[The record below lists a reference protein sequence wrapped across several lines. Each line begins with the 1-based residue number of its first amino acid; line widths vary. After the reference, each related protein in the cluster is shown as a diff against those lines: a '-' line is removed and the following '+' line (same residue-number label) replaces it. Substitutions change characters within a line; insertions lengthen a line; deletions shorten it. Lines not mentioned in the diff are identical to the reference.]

1 MTTKQAPR
9 KTTRKRTETKTET
22 IQVRLSAAEAQSLRL
37 KAKEEDR
44 PVSNFVRKVLRQ
56 AVGSLA
62 A

>member
-1 MTTKQAPR
+1 MTTKQKAQ
-9 KTTRKRTETKTET
+9 KVTRKSTEAKTET

-56 AVGSLA
+56 AVDSFSA
-62 A
+62 

>member
-9 KTTRKRTETKTET
+9 KTSRNSSDAKTEM
-22 IQVRLSAAEAQSLRL
+22 IQVRLSAAEAKSLRL

-56 AVGSLA
+56 AIGSIA